1 MFRINGIL
9 AGIFFLLGLF
19 AFFYS
24 FQFSEVAAFW
34 PKFFAVVLMALAIAL
49 IVDTKLK
56 PDREQVS
63 ENTISTR
70 EYKLLAIIAAS
81 TVIYMIALDLL
92 GFTVS
97 SIVLLFILFWIFG
110 YRQLK
115 NALIISIAS
124 SVVVTVIFQV
134 LLNVPLPQGLFENFY

>member
-1 MFRINGIL
+1 M
-9 AGIFFLLGLF
+9 LGLF

-24 FQFSEVAAFW
+24 FQFSEAAAFW

-56 PDREQVS
+56 PDREQIS
-63 ENTISTR
+63 ENTISKR

-81 TVIYMIALDLL
+81 TVIYMIAMDFL

-97 SIVLLFILFWIFG
+97 SIVLLLILFWVFG
-110 YRQLK
+110 YRHLR
-115 NALIISIAS
+115 NVIIISVAS
-124 SVVVTVIFQV
+124 SVVITVIFQV
-134 LLNVPLPQGLFENFY
+134 LLKVPLPQGFFENFY

>member
-1 MFRINGIL
+1 MFKINGIL
-9 AGIFFLLGLF
+9 AGIFFSLGLF

-34 PKFFAVVLMALAIAL
+34 PKFFAVVLMVLAIAL

-81 TVIYMIALDLL
+81 AVIYMIAMDFL

-97 SIVLLFILFWIFG
+97 SIILLFFLFWVFG
-110 YRQLK
+110 YRHFK
-115 NALIISIAS
+115 NVIIISIAS
-124 SVVVTVIFQV
+124 SIVVTLIFQV
-134 LLNVPLPQGLFENFY
+134 FLKVPLPQGLFENFY